1 MNKIRLGADEIQT
14 INFFEKLTGARARD
28 IVQSENTIC
37 FLVDK
42 EDMGLAI
49 GKRGSNIEKVRNKL
63 SKNIHVTE
71 YSEDPIQLAKN
82 IFQDAE
88 IREARISD
96 SGKGK
101 NLVVKTNRKYRKN
114 IIGLQGEK
122 IKLARKLFE
131 RYFGLENIIIE
142 TA

>member
-14 INFFEKLTGARARD
+14 INFFEKLTRARAKD
-28 IVQSENTIC
+28 VIQNGNTIC
-37 FLVDK
+37 FLVEK
-42 EDMGLAI
+42 VDMGLAI
-49 GKRGSNIEKVRNKL
+49 GKKGSNIEKVRSKL
-63 SKNIHVTE
+63 GKNIHVTE

-88 IREARISD
+88 ILEARISD

-114 IIGLQGEK
+114 IIGPQGEK
-122 IKLARKLFE
+122 INLAKKLFE
-131 RYFGLENIIIE
+131 RYFGLENILIE
-142 TA
+142 TG